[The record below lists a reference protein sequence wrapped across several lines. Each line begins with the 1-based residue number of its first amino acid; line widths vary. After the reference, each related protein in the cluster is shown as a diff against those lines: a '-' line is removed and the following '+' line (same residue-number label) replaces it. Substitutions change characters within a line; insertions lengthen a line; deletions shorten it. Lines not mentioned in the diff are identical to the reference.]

1 MRFQYRM
8 GSALLGGVGEDAAHV
23 VERIAGY
30 VRANHRAGARDPA
43 VSARA
48 VNPSRSESAAST

>member
-23 VERIAGY
+23 VQRIAGY
-30 VRANHRAGARDPA
+30 VRATPCQGVGRILPFLR
-43 VSARA
+43 RI
-48 VNPSRSESAAST
+48 R